1 MKIFCKI
8 PKNTFIVSDAQMKN
22 ILSEGKTIILNSFQ
36 LKQINEAMNDTFSY
50 EELRNI
56 RALSKRVAY
65 CKQHLGNPIGN
76 GSSRMVFQID
86 GQSLQPKGWSLSKGD

>member
-8 PKNTFIVSDAQMKN
+8 PKNTFIVSENQ
-22 ILSEGKTIILNSFQ
+22 I
-36 LKQINEAMNDTFSY
+36 KQINEAMNDTFSY
-50 EELRNI
+50 EELGNI
-56 RALSKRVAY
+56 RTFSKRVAY

-86 GQSLQPKGWSLSKGD
+86 DEKVLKLAKSKRNSTKQY